1 MTLLDNR
8 HEPTLYCNHDTN
20 MRTFNLF
27 RKEGDGSHLDDSER
41 SWHRSR
47 MIALCVNRRV
57 APQRVLQHGGDES
70 YVSASPLSAV
80 ALGASL
86 YLPATRPDLMMI
98 ANSQKLP
105 GLRSVIF
112 CTEDAVSGR
121 DLERALDNLAALL
134 PKLETGPLLR
144 FIRPRNPT
152 VLWRLLQLDGIERV
166 QGFALPKFGPH
177 TLGDWL
183 RVWDDSKG
191 HRLLP
196 ILETAEVFDHRKME
210 IMRDRL
216 EDYGLK
222 ARIVCLRIGG
232 NDLLNLLGIRRRRGA
247 TIYDTPL
254 RGAIADLVRVFNP
267 AGYRLSAPVFDY
279 LDTPEVLIR
288 EVEAD
293 LQHGLVG
300 KTAIHPAQIPVIESC
315 YRVPRED
322 YETAAAIL
330 APDAAAVFRLR
341 DSFCEPATHRRWA
354 EGVLERAQVFGVV
367 AGPSDDH

>member
-1 MTLLDNR
+1 MVNR
-8 HEPTLYCNHDTN
+8 DKATLYCNHATR
-20 MRTFNLF
+20 MRIFNF
-27 RKEGDGSHLDDSER
+27 FQKEGARPRLDDPG
-41 SWHRSR
+41 RSR
-47 MIALCVNRRV
+47 RQSQMKAVFVDRCVSPHR
-57 APQRVLQHGGDES
+57 ASSHACDES
-70 YVSASPLSAV
+70 GASPLPLSAV

-86 YLPATRPDLMMI
+86 YLPATRPDLAAI
-98 ANSQKLP
+98 ASGQKLP

-112 CTEDAVSGR
+112 CTEDAVHGR
-121 DLERALDNLAALL
+121 DLEQALGNLAALL
-134 PKLETGPLLR
+134 PRLEPGPPLR
-144 FIRPRNPT
+144 FIRPRNPA
-152 VLWRLLQLDGIERV
+152 VLWRLLQLDGIERI

-191 HRLLP
+191 HHLLP
-196 ILETAEVFDHRKME
+196 ILETVETFDHRKME
-210 IMRDRL
+210 VMRDRL

-222 ARIVCLRIGG
+222 DRILCLRIGG
-232 NDLLNLLGIRRRRGA
+232 NDLLNLLGIRRSRGA
-247 TIYDTPL
+247 TVYDTPL
-254 RGAIADLVRVFNP
+254 RGTIADLVRVFHP

-279 LDTPEVLIR
+279 LDAPEVLAR

-322 YETAAAIL
+322 YETAAAVL

-354 EGVLERAQVFGVV
+354 EGVLERARVFGV
-367 AGPSDDH
+367 GG